1 MQAIEHYN
9 RNFTFGTA
17 VGMTE
22 DECHALHVQKGQL
35 QFGPDGNKFPVILS
49 GWRLTPE
56 ELKIIAETGIIWLS
70 ICGEG
75 MPPVSLYAENP
86 LFPVGMFTI
95 MVRNHGHM
103 ATLKSMTTSVY
114 VYWGHAQHV
123 AVKQLRHHW
132 MIKPRGVVWIT
143 PA

>member
-1 MQAIEHYN
+1 MRKTHC
-9 RNFTFGTA
+9 F
-17 VGMTE
+17 
-22 DECHALHVQKGQL
+22 QL
-35 QFGPDGNKFPVILS
+35 
-49 GWRLTPE
+49 GW
-56 ELKIIAETGIIWLS
+56 
-70 ICGEG
+70 
-75 MPPVSLYAENP
+75 
-86 LFPVGMFTI
+86 FTI

-143 PA
+143 PASISGPLTIRKGFYIRGGGIKVSRYGPKGMRGWRWTKPSWIFSSQYADSVQPQQEQQ